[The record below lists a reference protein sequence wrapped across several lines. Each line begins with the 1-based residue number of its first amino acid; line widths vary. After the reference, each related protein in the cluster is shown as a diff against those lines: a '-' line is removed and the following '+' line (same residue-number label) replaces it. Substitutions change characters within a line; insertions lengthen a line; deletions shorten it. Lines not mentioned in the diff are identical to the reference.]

1 MDFGFEKIMEFAM
14 KIDKLNMANL
24 VLVGKV
30 MDKITKRLPK
40 TIFKGKNCKHSQKK
54 WECSQ
59 FGSDPPP
66 LNWENIL
73 IIFVGM

>member
-40 TIFKGKNCKHSQKK
+40 TIFKGKNCKTSLSITGPYTRPSCPIMSKCK
-54 WECSQ
+54 
-59 FGSDPPP
+59 FSD
-66 LNWENIL
+66 I
-73 IIFVGM
+73 MM

>member
-40 TIFKGKNCKHSQKK
+40 TIFKAWNNGNRDPGWGVAEIQKMSPPTTVGDAHHSK
-54 WECSQ
+54 
-59 FGSDPPP
+59 F
-66 LNWENIL
+66 
-73 IIFVGM
+73 

>member
-30 MDKITKRLPK
+30 MDKITKRLPN
-40 TIFKGKNCKHSQKK
+40 TIFKGKNCKTSLSIRHHDVKFSMYR
-54 WECSQ
+54 SAAL
-59 FGSDPPP
+59 SP
-66 LNWENIL
+66 
-73 IIFVGM
+73 